1 MASAAFITR
10 GSAGPGRAGL
20 RGCVLIALLS
30 VTSFAACNGKNP
42 AAPSSTTNSST
53 PSGATYSITGTVR
66 AGGAPIQ
73 GARVEAVSAPNAGR
87 SATTDPGGR
96 YLLNNL
102 QAGSV
107 ALQVS
112 APGYAMQTS
121 TVSLGSDQVADFS
134 LPASGQPLVGG
145 RVIDALTQVGL
156 GGVAVVGDGVSC
168 STDANGQ
175 FSLASAPGAFPKAV
189 SFTRSGFLERQ
200 TWVHDSGQPTVSM
213 IPANLNLRAFDEMLR
228 APVLKRWR
236 EAPVLVIESRALQ
249 YVDLN
254 ATSATG
260 IDDAMADAEFSSVRG
275 DLEWALTK
283 LSGGTFSG
291 FRSVTRQNSAAGG
304 SIPLLNQ
311 GQITVVRMA
320 GLTQA
325 TGYWG
330 YGRFMSQSD
339 GAVVAGLVVLDRD
352 FERSN
357 SQYRRSLRAHELGH
371 AMGYAHVSAMA
382 SVMDPSGRQEPTS
395 FDLDA
400 FRIAFQR
407 QPGNRAPDVD
417 PDPAMAPMSTTRG
430 AAWSPA
436 IK

>member
-1 MASAAFITR
+1 MASAAFLTR
-10 GSAGPGRAGL
+10 GSAGPGRPGL

-42 AAPSSTTNSST
+42 AGPSPNTTT
-53 PSGATYSITGTVR
+53 PSGATYAITGTVR
-66 AGGAPIQ
+66 TAGGTPIQ
-73 GARVEAVSAPNAGR
+73 GARVEATNAPNAGR

-112 APGYAMQTS
+112 APGHAMQTS

-134 LPASGQPLVGG
+134 LPVTGSLPPVGG
-145 RVIDALTQVGL
+145 RVIDALTQMGL
-156 GGVAVVGDGVSC
+156 GGVSVVGDGVSC
-168 STDANGQ
+168 STDASGQ
-175 FSLASAPGAFPKAV
+175 FSLANAQGAFPKSV
-189 SFTRSGFLERQ
+189 SFTRTGFLERQ
-200 TWVHDSGQPTVSM
+200 TWVNDSGHPTVSL

-236 EAPVLVIESRALQ
+236 EAPSLVIESRTLQ
-249 YVDLN
+249 YADLN
-254 ATSATG
+254 ATAATG
-260 IDDAMADAEFSSVRG
+260 IDDAMADAELSSVRG
-275 DLEWALTK
+275 DLEWALSR
-283 LSGGTFSG
+283 LSGGAFSG
-291 FRSVTRQNSAAGG
+291 FRSVTRQDSAAGG
-304 SIPLLNQ
+304 SISLLNQ

-371 AMGYAHVSAMA
+371 AMGYAHVSAIA

>member
-1 MASAAFITR
+1 MASAAFLTR
-10 GSAGPGRAGL
+10 GSAGPGRPGL
-20 RGCVLIALLS
+20 RGCVWIALMS
-30 VTSFAACNGKNP
+30 ATSFAACNSKNP
-42 AAPSSTTNSST
+42 AAPSPNT
-53 PSGATYSITGTVR
+53 PSPSAATYAITGTVR
-66 AGGAPIQ
+66 AAGGGPIQ
-73 GARVEAVSAPNAGR
+73 GARVEATNAPNTGR
-87 SATTDPGGR
+87 SATTDPAGR

-102 QAGSV
+102 QGGSV

-112 APGYAMQTS
+112 AQGHATQTF

-134 LPASGQPLVGG
+134 LPASANLPVVGG
-145 RVIDALTQVGL
+145 RVIDALTQMGL

-168 STDANGQ
+168 SSDANGQ
-175 FSLASAPGAFPKAV
+175 FSLSNAQGAFPKAV

-200 TWVHDSGQPTVSM
+200 TWLHDAGQPTVSL
-213 IPANLNLRAFDEMLR
+213 IPGNLNLRAFDEMLR
-228 APVLKRWR
+228 SPVLRRWR
-236 EAPVLVIESRALQ
+236 EAPSLVIETRTLQ
-249 YVDLN
+249 YADLN

-260 IDDAMADAEFSSVRG
+260 IDDAMADAELGSVRG

-283 LSGGTFSG
+283 LSGGAFG
-291 FRSVTRQNSAAGG
+291 AFRSVTRQDSAAGG
-304 SIPLLNQ
+304 SVSLLNQ
-311 GQITVVRMA
+311 AQITVVRMA

-330 YGRFMSQSD
+330 YGRFMSHSD
-339 GAVVAGLVVLDRD
+339 GTVVAGLLVLDRD

-357 SQYRRSLRAHELGH
+357 SPYRRSLRAHELGH
-371 AMGYAHVSAMA
+371 AMGYAHVSGVG
-382 SVMDPSGRQEPTS
+382 SVMDPSGRQEPTT

-417 PDPAMAPMSTTRG
+417 PDPSMAPMQATRG
-430 AAWSPA
+430 ASWSPA